1 MTNSLIGLKKSPNAL
16 IVVAATGLLFV
27 GAVIFGQ
34 HMVPD
39 TMWQDDPSSA
49 VTSVWSNLGGL
60 YFGILLPI
68 LVASCAALVMAPEH
82 QRGNVQWLRSQPR
95 GASLL
100 LREKVAALGLISVIL
115 GAIHIV
121 VILTFG
127 FWQGY
132 SSIPQF
138 GNLVVYAAATAF
150 GVFAVG
156 SFYMWVSTFLRG
168 TASTISAGIALT
180 VTSMALAV
188 FEQVAVS
195 SSTTIESMLPTT
207 QLISTALVREAGTS
221 MPVMVLLKVLIALV
235 WSGVF
240 ILLTRKR
247 LVSAS

>member
-1 MTNSLIGLKKSPNAL
+1 MTNSLIGVKKSPSAL
-16 IVVAATGLLFV
+16 AVVAATGLLFV

-100 LREKVAALGLISVIL
+100 LREKVAALGLISAIL
-115 GAIHIV
+115 AAIHIV

-127 FWQGY
+127 FWQGH

-138 GNLVVYAAATAF
+138 GNLVVYAGTTAF

-156 SFYMWVSTFLRG
+156 TFYMWVSTFLRG

-195 SSTTIESMLPTT
+195 STTIETLLPTT
-207 QLISTALVREAGTS
+207 QLISTAMVREAGTS
-221 MPVMVLLKVLIALV
+221 TPIMVLLKVLTALV

-247 LVSAS
+247 FANAS

>member
-1 MTNSLIGLKKSPNAL
+1 MTNSLIGLKKSPSAL

-34 HMVPD
+34 RMIPD
-39 TMWQDDPSSA
+39 TMWQDDPSYA

-115 GAIHIV
+115 AAIHIV

-195 SSTTIESMLPTT
+195 STTIESMLPTT

-221 MPVMVLLKVLIALV
+221 TPVMVLLKVLIALV

-240 ILLTRKR
+240 ILLTRRR

>member
-1 MTNSLIGLKKSPNAL
+1 MTNSLIGLKKSPSAL

-34 HMVPD
+34 RMIPD
-39 TMWQDDPSSA
+39 TMWQDDPSYA

-100 LREKVAALGLISVIL
+100 LEEKVAALGLISVIL
-115 GAIHIV
+115 AAIHIV

-195 SSTTIESMLPTT
+195 STTIESMLPTT

-221 MPVMVLLKVLIALV
+221 TPVMVLLKVLIALV

-240 ILLTRKR
+240 ILLTRRR